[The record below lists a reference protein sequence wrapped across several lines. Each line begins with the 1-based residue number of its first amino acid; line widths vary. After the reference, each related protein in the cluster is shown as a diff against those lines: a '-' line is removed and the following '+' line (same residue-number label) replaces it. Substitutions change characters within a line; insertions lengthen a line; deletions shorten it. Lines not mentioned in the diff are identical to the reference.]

1 MSAAILEK
9 IGTSGAA
16 RLLGLSEQRVRQLA
30 AAGQLPYEETPL
42 GRLYAVD
49 DVHRLIAQREAAQ
62 RDRTRTRQVRP
73 PRL

>member
-1 MSAAILEK
+1 MPAVVLEK

-49 DVHRLIAQREAAQ
+49 DVHRLIAQRE
-62 RDRTRTRQVRP
+62 RQARERVKVRQIG
-73 PRL
+73 R